1 MISGY
6 YYQTKNQDTNINED
20 QAVTLGIGF
29 DFGARNLSLSLIKF
43 EKNKDFVL
51 FAKGL
56 NSPYQIK
63 ENLTQITLSYN
74 FKL

>member
-1 MISGY
+1 
-6 YYQTKNQDTNINED
+6 
-20 QAVTLGIGF
+20 
-29 DFGARNLSLSLIKF
+29 LIKF